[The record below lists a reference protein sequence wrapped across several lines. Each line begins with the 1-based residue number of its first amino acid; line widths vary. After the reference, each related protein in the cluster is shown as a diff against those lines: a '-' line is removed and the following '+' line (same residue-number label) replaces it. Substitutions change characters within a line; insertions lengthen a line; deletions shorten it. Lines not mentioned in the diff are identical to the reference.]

1 MLLNYKQKSIFYID
15 FDTIFSSY
23 IQTKTLN
30 YDLSFFSDFKL
41 ILPQIENMELI
52 FKEVISSLS
61 PNSILILD
69 SLNGL
74 IDCLNIWN
82 LLKSK
87 NKNTNKNKSTI
98 VVDKKS
104 SKYRSAGYQ
113 SLNILFLLLKKIE
126 NKNIPIVVTVY
137 QSIEKSK
144 KMINEL
150 LSNQDFKTNH
160 FIRISNMILFLGFME
175 ENYKTGYTIMKK
187 NFQPNNTN
195 TISLPTLS
203 SSFSSSD
210 KNSPVFYP
218 YSRWY
223 YYNYFN

>member
-1 MLLNYKQKSIFYID
+1 MILNYKQKSIFYID

-23 IQTKTLN
+23 IKTKTLN

-41 ILPQIENMELI
+41 ILPQIENIELI
-52 FKEVISSLS
+52 FKEAISSLS

-74 IDCLNIWN
+74 IDCLNMWN

-87 NKNTNKNKSTI
+87 NKNKNKNKSTI

-104 SKYRSAGYQ
+104 SKYRSAWYQ

-126 NKNIPIVVTVY
+126 NKNTPIVVTVY

-150 LSNQDFKTNH
+150 LSNQDFNTNH
-160 FIRISNMILFLGFME
+160 FTRISNMILFLEFME
-175 ENYKTGYTIMKK
+175 EDYKTGFTIMKK
-187 NFQPNNTN
+187 NSQPNT
-195 TISLPTLS
+195 TFLPTLS
-203 SSFSSSD
+203 SSFSSSSD
-210 KNSPVFYP
+210 KNPLVFYP

>member
-23 IQTKTLN
+23 IQTKTLK

-41 ILPQIENMELI
+41 ILPRIENIEIL
-52 FKEVISSLS
+52 FKEAINSLS
-61 PNSILILD
+61 SNSILILD

-74 IDCLNIWN
+74 IDCLNMLN
-82 LLKSK
+82 LLKLK
-87 NKNTNKNKSTI
+87 NKNKNKNKTI

-104 SKYRSAGYQ
+104 SKYRFAGYQ

-144 KMINEL
+144 KMISEL
-150 LSNQDFKTNH
+150 LSNNGFETNH
-160 FIRISNMILFLGFME
+160 FIRISNMVLFLEFIE
-175 ENYKTGYTIMKK
+175 EDYKTGFTIMKK
-187 NFQPNNTN
+187 NFQPNNTTG

-203 SSFSSSD
+203 SSSSSD
-210 KNSPVFYP
+210 KNSLVFYP

-223 YYNYFN
+223 YYNYFNL